1 MSSPNDLN
9 KQTIDEFRAH
19 SGQVS
24 GQFAGIPLLLLNTIG
39 AKSGQPRTNP
49 VAYVIDGDR
58 YVIIATANGAPT
70 NPDWYYN
77 VLAHPLV
84 TLEVGSERFQARA
97 TAAEGAERDRLY
109 ANMVEKIPAFAAVEK
124 MTTRKIPV
132 VVLTRKV

>member
-1 MSSPNDLN
+1 MSSSNDLN
-9 KQTIDEFRAH
+9 NQTIDEFRAN
-19 SGQVS
+19 SGHVS
-24 GQFAGIPLLLLNTIG
+24 GQFAGIPLRLLNTIG